1 MPPASRSCA
10 SREDNNMHPLTCAL
24 PPNRFKQAL
33 ADGVPQIGLWLAT
46 ADALVAEMVAG
57 TGYDWLLIDGEHGP
71 NDLRTM
77 LAQLQAIGSASAT
90 LPAGVSA
97 AHPVVRLPV
106 GDPVLVKQTMELG
119 VQTLLV
125 PMIDTA
131 EQALEMARAMRYP
144 PEGIRGMGSGIARS
158 SRWLRYPNYVNEAN
172 AQACLL
178 VQVETVE
185 AMNNIEA
192 IAATPGVDGVFIGPS
207 DLSTSM
213 GFRGKPNEPEVVAA
227 IQNGLRQIRKAG
239 KAAGILATQEPQ
251 AHRWL
256 DEGASF
262 VAVGVD
268 VTLLSSA
275 ALALRAR
282 FRARDSGPC
291 GAQTPASSGGGY

>member
-1 MPPASRSCA
+1 MQ
-10 SREDNNMHPLTCAL
+10 HLTSAL
-24 PPNRFKQAL
+24 PPNRFKL
-33 ADGVPQIGLWLAT
+33 AITQGQPQIGLWLAT

-71 NDLRTM
+71 NDLRSI
-77 LAQLQAIGSASAT
+77 LAQLQAISSASAT
-90 LPAGVSA
+90 LPNGTTP

-125 PMIDTA
+125 PMVDTP
-131 EQALEMARAMRYP
+131 EQAHEMACAMRYP

-158 SRWLRYPNYVNEAN
+158 SRWSRYPNYVNEAN

-192 IAATPGVDGVFIGPS
+192 IAATPGVDGVFIGPA

-213 GFRGKPNEPEVVAA
+213 GFRGQPNAPEVVAA
-227 IQNGLRQIRKAG
+227 IQHGMRQIRKAG

-268 VTLLSSA
+268 VTLLSNA
-275 ALALRAR
+275 AQALCAR
-282 FRARDSGPC
+282 FRSRDSGSS
-291 GAQTPASSGGGY
+291 GAEVPPSGGGY